1 MNRTEM
7 TLLQRAEL
15 ELLWLWAWLFA
26 VMPYWFKYYVVENL
40 LYFLL
45 CYVLRYR
52 RKVVRRNLRNSF
64 PKERAGARGD
74 LPPFLPDAGRT
85 LRRYHQHGPHER
97 RQGPDG
103 SDGQGP

>member
-64 PKERAGARGD
+64 PERASGSSRRFA
-74 LPPFLPDAGRT
+74 AVSTGRWPNSSSIPST
-85 LRRYHQHGPHER
+85 WPT
-97 RQGPDG
+97 
-103 SDGQGP
+103 